1 MHLYFFTMVTTSI
14 SSNKITKKKIQYFYS
29 SNEAMKNMSRALYAL
44 YAGMCLKIG
53 TAQQIGF
60 RREIADTDELL
71 TNQAD
76 RNTAMK
82 KREWKSQRRLQT
94 RWIRHRLYDLA
105 N

>member
-1 MHLYFFTMVTTSI
+1 MD
-14 SSNKITKKKIQYFYS
+14 SNRTPKV
-29 SNEAMKNMSRALYAL
+29 NEAMKNMSRAL

-76 RNTAMK
+76 RSTAMK
-82 KREWKSQRRLQT
+82 KVESGSHKELDGSDIDFMILLTEQGQYGTRLSFMFPT
-94 RWIRHRLYDLA
+94 CSNWH
-105 N
+105 